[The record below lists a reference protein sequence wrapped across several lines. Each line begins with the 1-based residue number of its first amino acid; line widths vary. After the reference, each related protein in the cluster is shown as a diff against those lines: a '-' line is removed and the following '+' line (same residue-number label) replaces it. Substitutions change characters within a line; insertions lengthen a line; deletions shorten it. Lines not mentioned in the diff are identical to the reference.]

1 MDFFQSALNLTDVI
15 AQRIQDH
22 IMAIQER
29 IYGCQNS
36 AFVVNIENNLN
47 FGAPNVTQ
55 YFEQHPMRL
64 ANHVQFIRETQ
75 KTANPSLEGQP
86 VIRAGA
92 NTNTKTKPLMVDKLY
107 RIMRARG
114 LRVHRHWVQ
123 AFMNDQPDHLENKK
137 GIDTLVNQLNSIVCD
152 THRVDPN
159 HRNALIKRPSIIYRP
174 ESGQDLDDGFMSLLV
189 SIDGQ
194 RRLLE
199 EVNMQ
204 RVR

>member
-29 IYGCQNS
+29 VHGCENS
-36 AFVVNIENNLN
+36 AFVINIENNLN
-47 FGAPNVTQ
+47 FGAPNVMQ
-55 YFEQHPMRL
+55 YFAQHPMTL
-64 ANHVQFIRETQ
+64 ANHVQFIREQQ
-75 KTANPSLEGQP
+75 KTSNPSLEGQS

-92 NTNTKTKPLMVDKLY
+92 NTNTKTKPLMVNKLW

-114 LRVHRHWVQ
+114 MRVNRQWVQ
-123 AFMNDQPDHLENKK
+123 VCMNDQPDHLEGKK
-137 GIDTLVNQLNSIVCD
+137 GIDTLVNQLSSIVCD

-159 HRNALIKRPSIIYRP
+159 HRNALIKRPSVIYRP
-174 ESGQDLDDGFMSLLV
+174 ENGLDCDDAFMAILI
-189 SIDGQ
+189 SIDAQ

-199 EVNMQ
+199 DINML
-204 RVR
+204 RAR